1 MAACTCVVEVASSV
15 GDPSPVAAAPSSPKV
30 SAGGGG
36 SLPALSSGV
45 VAIAAT
51 CYVIPLFNY
60 KPRYKLIIN
69 NLFAARTS
77 ICR

>member
-1 MAACTCVVEVASSV
+1 MTTCTCEVEVASSV
-15 GDPSPVAAAPSSPKV
+15 GDSSRVVAVPSSPKE
-30 SAGGGG
+30 SG

-45 VAIAAT
+45 VANATIAAT
-51 CYVIPLFNY
+51 YYFVPLFNY
-60 KPRYKLIIN
+60 NPDFKLIIN